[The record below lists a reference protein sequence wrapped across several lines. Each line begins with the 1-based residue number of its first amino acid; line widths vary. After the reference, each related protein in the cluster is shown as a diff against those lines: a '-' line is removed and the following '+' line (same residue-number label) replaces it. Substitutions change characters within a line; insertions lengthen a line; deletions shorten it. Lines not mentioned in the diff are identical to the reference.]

1 MNIFDFEVL
10 YRKYMSKINTGD
22 VQILNCRPIGL
33 IPYKEMLL
41 GSSSVIPVFK
51 KLELHVVFRLEQ
63 FGTKSALLVLGCV
76 EVIEWL
82 PRECTNDQG

>member
-10 YRKYMSKINTGD
+10 YRKYMPKINTGD

-41 GSSSVIPVFK
+41 GSSSVISVFK
-51 KLELHVVFRLEQ
+51 K
-63 FGTKSALLVLGCV
+63 T
-76 EVIEWL
+76 
-82 PRECTNDQG
+82 